1 MPNQRRS
8 HSLQPINRAQV
19 TDPDSQE
26 LPDPEIVT
34 SRQGP
39 IAFQPNWTVNNNIEL
54 INNMKHLIIRASEL
68 HQDIDVKLTI
78 LQLILL

>member
-1 MPNQRRS
+1 VVAV
-8 HSLQPINRAQV
+8 SL
-19 TDPDSQE
+19 
-26 LPDPEIVT
+26 
-34 SRQGP
+34 GP